1 MTDIAFEPLLTVE
14 DLEQI
19 LKVNRR
25 TVMRLCKK
33 GLLPEPMK
41 LGGGNRWRKE
51 DVAEALDVLNSKRRK
66 TAEGNEL
73 AA

>member
-19 LKVNRR
+19 LRVNRR
-25 TVMRLCKK
+25 TVMRLCKR

-51 DVAEALDVLNSKRRK
+51 DITDALEVLAGRNR
-66 TAEGNEL
+66 ND
-73 AA
+73 